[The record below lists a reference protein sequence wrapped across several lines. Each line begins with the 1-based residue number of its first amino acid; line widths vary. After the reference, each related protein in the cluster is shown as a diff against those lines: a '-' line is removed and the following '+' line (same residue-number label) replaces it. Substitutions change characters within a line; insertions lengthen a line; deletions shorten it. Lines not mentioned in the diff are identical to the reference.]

1 MNEERRKI
9 LDMLAQGKITAEE
22 AEKLLD
28 AVGAGPAGTAAG
40 PGAESGGSSAGRCCW
55 KYLRVQVEP
64 GPDSESGDRVN
75 IRVPFK
81 LIRAG
86 LKFAAFI
93 PREAHDKVNKAFKE
107 KGLDIDLARITPKD
121 LEEILSNLDDMT
133 VEVDGKDKV
142 RVFCE

>member
-9 LDMLAQGKITAEE
+9 LDMLAQGKITVEE
-22 AEKLLD
+22 ADKLMS
-28 AVGAGPAGTAAG
+28 AIGETGPGTGAAAGTDAAG
-40 PGAESGGSSAGRCCW
+40 RRSW

-64 GPDSESGDRVN
+64 GPTSESGDRVN

-93 PREAHDKVNKAFKE
+93 PNEAQAKVTQAFKE
-107 KGLDIDLARITPKD
+107 KGMDVDLARITPQD
-121 LEEILSNLDDMT
+121 LEEIVSNLDDMT

>member
-1 MNEERRKI
+1 MSEEKRKI
-9 LDMLAQGKITAEE
+9 LEMLAQGKITVEE
-22 AEKLLD
+22 SEKLLA
-28 AVGAGPAGTAAG
+28 AVGEPETDASSSDAAG
-40 PGAESGGSSAGRCCW
+40 RRSW

-64 GPDSESGDRVN
+64 GPNSEQGDRVN

-86 LKFAAFI
+86 LKFAALI
-93 PREAHDKVNKAFKE
+93 PSGAQGKVNQALKE
-107 KGLDIDLARITPKD
+107 KGIDADLSRITPKD

-142 RVFCE
+142 RIFCE

>member
-9 LDMLAQGKITAEE
+9 LDMLAQGKITVEE
-22 AEKLLD
+22 AEKLLG
-28 AVGAGPAGTAAG
+28 AVGG
-40 PGAESGGSSAGRCCW
+40 PGNGNEAAAAKDASGRRSW
-55 KYLRVQVEP
+55 KYLRIQVEP
-64 GPDSESGDRVN
+64 GPGSEDGDRVN

-93 PREAHDKVNKAFKE
+93 PREAHHKVNQAFKE
-107 KGLDIDLARITPKD
+107 KGMDIDLARITPQD

-142 RVFCE
+142 RIFCE

>member
-28 AVGAGPAGTAAG
+28 AVGEPVTGTPAATNAD
-40 PGAESGGSSAGRCCW
+40 GRRSW
-55 KYLRVQVEP
+55 KYLRIQVEP
-64 GPDSESGDRVN
+64 GSDSKSGDRVN

-93 PREAHDKVNKAFKE
+93 PREAHAKVNQAFKD
-107 KGLDIDLARITPKD
+107 KGLDIDLARITPQD
-121 LEEILSNLDDMT
+121 LEEIVSNLDDMT

-142 RVFCE
+142 RIFCE

>member
-9 LDMLAQGKITAEE
+9 LEMLAQGKITVEE
-22 AEKLLD
+22 AEKLLA
-28 AVGAGPAGTAAG
+28 AVGESVSGAGTAAETD
-40 PGAESGGSSAGRCCW
+40 AAGRRSW

-64 GPDSESGDRVN
+64 GPDSEDGDRVN

-107 KGLDIDLARITPKD
+107 KGMDFDLARITPKD
-121 LEEILSNLDDMT
+121 LEEIVSNLDDMT

-142 RVFCE
+142 RIFCE

>member
-9 LDMLAQGKITAEE
+9 LDMLAQGKISVDE
-22 AEKLLD
+22 AEKLLA
-28 AVGAGPAGTAAG
+28 AVGEPSLK
-40 PGAESGGSSAGRCCW
+40 AESDTGVHRSW

-64 GPDSESGDRVN
+64 GPGSEHGDRVN

-93 PREAHDKVNKAFKE
+93 PREAHAKVNQAFKE
-107 KGLDIDLARITPKD
+107 KGMDVELAKITPQD
-121 LEEILSNLDDMT
+121 LEEIVSNLDDMT

-142 RVFCE
+142 RIFCE

>member
-28 AVGAGPAGTAAG
+28 AVGDPGSGTGAAPGTDAAG
-40 PGAESGGSSAGRCCW
+40 RRPW
-55 KYLRVQVEP
+55 KYLRVQVDP
-64 GPDSESGDRVN
+64 GPKSESGDRVN

-93 PREAHDKVNKAFKE
+93 PREAHAKVNQAFKE
-107 KGLDIDLARITPKD
+107 KGMDIDLARITPQD
-121 LEEILSNLDDMT
+121 LEEIVSNLDDMT
-133 VEVDGKDKV
+133 VEVDGKDTV
-142 RVFCE
+142 RIFCE

>member
-9 LDMLAQGKITAEE
+9 LDMLAQGKITVDE
-22 AEKLLD
+22 AEKLLSAIGEPAPD
-28 AVGAGPAGTAAG
+28 AGNGAAAG
-40 PGAESGGSSAGRCCW
+40 PRSW

-64 GPDSESGDRVN
+64 GPSSEKGDKVN

-93 PREAHDKVNKAFKE
+93 PQNAQGQVREALKE
-107 KGLDIDLARITPKD
+107 KGLDVDLSKITPQD
-121 LEEILSNLDDMT
+121 LEDLVSNLDDLT
-133 VEVDGKDKV
+133 VDVDGRDKV
-142 RVFCE
+142 RIFCE

>member
-1 MNEERRKI
+1 MNEERRKV
-9 LDMLAQGKITAEE
+9 LDMLAQGKITVEE
-22 AEKLLD
+22 AEKLLA
-28 AVGAGPAGTAAG
+28 AVGETGTGEPAETDAAG
-40 PGAESGGSSAGRCCW
+40 RRSW

-64 GPDSESGDRVN
+64 GPGSESGERVN

-93 PREAHDKVNKAFKE
+93 PREVQGKVTQALKE
-107 KGLDIDLARITPKD
+107 KGMDVDLARITPQD
-121 LEEILSNLDDMT
+121 LEEIVSNLDDMT

-142 RVFCE
+142 RIFCE

>member
-9 LDMLAQGKITAEE
+9 LDMLAQGKITVDE
-22 AEKLLD
+22 AEKLLA
-28 AVGAGPAGTAAG
+28 AVGDPGTGAAAETDAAG
-40 PGAESGGSSAGRCCW
+40 RRSW

-64 GPDSESGDRVN
+64 GPDSEDGDRVN

-93 PREAHDKVNKAFKE
+93 PREAHDKVNKAFRE
-107 KGLDIDLARITPKD
+107 KGMDIDLARITPQD
-121 LEEILSNLDDMT
+121 LEEIVSNLDDMT
-133 VEVDGKDKV
+133 IEVDGKDKV
-142 RVFCE
+142 RIFCE

>member
-1 MNEERRKI
+1 MNEEKRKV
-9 LDMLAQGKITAEE
+9 LDMLAQGKITVDE
-22 AEKLLD
+22 ADKLL
-28 AVGAGPAGTAAG
+28 TALNDPSEEPSAALT
-40 PGAESGGSSAGRCCW
+40 PGGKKQW
-55 KYLRVQVEP
+55 KYLRVLVEP
-64 GPDSESGDRVN
+64 GPGSESNDKVN

-93 PREAHDKVNKAFKE
+93 PREYQGKVDEAFKE
-107 KGLDIDLARITPKD
+107 KGLNVDLAKITPED
-121 LEEILSNLDDMT
+121 LEELVSNLDDMT

>member
-28 AVGAGPAGTAAG
+28 AVGDPGSGTGAAAGTDAAG
-40 PGAESGGSSAGRCCW
+40 RRIW
-55 KYLRVQVEP
+55 KYLRVQVDP
-64 GPDSESGDRVN
+64 GPNSESGDRVN

-93 PREAHDKVNKAFKE
+93 PREAHARVTQAFKE
-107 KGLDIDLARITPKD
+107 KGMDVDLARITPQD
-121 LEEILSNLDDMT
+121 LEEIVSNLDDMT

-142 RVFCE
+142 RIFCE

>member
-9 LDMLAQGKITAEE
+9 LDMLAQGKITVEE
-22 AEKLLD
+22 AEKLLAAIGD
-28 AVGAGPAGTAAG
+28 SSGEPAPAGS
-40 PGAESGGSSAGRCCW
+40 EGGRRTW
-55 KYLRVQVEP
+55 RYLRVQVDP
-64 GPDSESGDRVN
+64 GPNSESGDRVN

-93 PREAHDKVNKAFKE
+93 PRDAHDKVNRAFKD
-107 KGLDIDLARITPKD
+107 KGLDVDLAKISPQD
-121 LEEILSNLDDMT
+121 LEDLVANLDDMT

-142 RVFCE
+142 RIFCE